1 MAETQ
6 LGMDSWLHAA
16 RHVARRVGERFMQA
30 HGPVGWAS
38 MVARWIISVGG
49 PLGAW
54 GIQPLI
60 PGVRNLY
67 PWAFPLI
74 VLAVAL
80 LILVFLEA
88 VTQRR
93 HVVRLSSPSQRE
105 QARADILGAREV
117 FRFLQRQVMGPLSE
131 AERNHWADV
140 ITKQV
145 TWASDFLGRQPIDRD
160 LQILYLSDVH
170 PPLLVQDGKKAGCD
184 LGNAPLWI
192 LTENR
197 IRRLEEIYQRLVD

>member
-80 LILVFLEA
+80 SEPTYTDEKQGILKVIALTTHPKMPDSYFPFLIQDFERIAKEQYFDHLLLRVPTRCIRAYKLLLQEKFRIIHSDLRM
-88 VTQRR
+88 T
-93 HVVRLSSPSQRE
+93 LDGYPKIDSS
-105 QARADILGAREV
+105 DYIHL
-117 FRFLQRQVMGPLSE
+117 
-131 AERNHWADV
+131 
-140 ITKQV
+140 
-145 TWASDFLGRQPIDRD
+145 DR
-160 LQILYLSDVH
+160 
-170 PPLLVQDGKKAGCD
+170 
-184 LGNAPLWI
+184 W
-192 LTENR
+192 E
-197 IRRLEEIYQRLVD
+197 